1 MVGPGPAGLGV
12 SEPVVSYPLREILA
26 EMKAD
31 IAATRADVAELKTG
45 SALRVAEEA
54 RSAARRA
61 LWSAFA
67 SPVVAGLV
75 VWLASRR

>member
-1 MVGPGPAGLGV
+1 M

-31 IAATRADVAELKTG
+31 IKATRDDVAQLKTG
-45 SALRVAEEA
+45 SALRVAEDA
-54 RSAARRA
+54 RLAARRA
-61 LWSAFA
+61 LWSAIA

-75 VWLASRR
+75 VWWASRH